1 VTSVADTF
9 FARLLRVVARMVCS
23 YPKWFVLPQLALFA
37 VCVVYTAFFLKFDM
51 SQDNLVGADK
61 KYHQVYMKF
70 RQEFPGE
77 DELAVVVES
86 EDMERNRQF
95 VERLAARLQPETNL
109 FTDILYKG
117 DLPSLGRKALL
128 FVPESDLVI
137 MREKLEQY
145 LPFIEQFT
153 RATNLDSF
161 FEMINKQFRTAK
173 REENA
178 SNNALIGALPA
189 LQRIVEEATDSLSR
203 PGTPVSPGVTALFGA
218 GEEAQQR
225 MYITFANGRIYLV
238 TARPRNADVIADG
251 VQRMRQLIHQT
262 EVEVPGL
269 NVGLTGEPVLDY
281 DQMLQSQRDMTV
293 ATLVSLMICSLI
305 FIYAYR
311 ETGRPLKAVLCLV
324 VGLGYSMGFTTLVI
338 GHLNILTV
346 TFAPILIGLAIDFG
360 IHFITRYEEEI
371 RNRRSAIEAVEK
383 ALVFTGQGIVTG
395 ALTTAAAFLAMG
407 LTNFKGIQEMGI
419 ISGGGL
425 VLCLFPMMTMLPAL
439 LLRGRQNLMDHA
451 VGLPADRRARIESFW
466 LERPGLIVGGTLALC
481 AIAATQYGK
490 VDFDYNLLNMQSKG
504 LPAVVYEKKLLFSGA
519 SSFSPDDFT
528 NLPSFVKKLTAK
540 ADPVSAFVS
549 DHLDP
554 AARAM
559 LESEQG
565 RNSDSDELQSVLA
578 KNLNRLT
585 AGPLIYDAARFQS
598 VALRPKTAELLKAKP
613 QGQDLILLNQMLLQD
628 AYPDE
633 ITPSPGQS
641 ILFAAIVADSLEQA
655 AHIEQMVTNLPTV
668 ASVDGSDRGEPIF
681 DLLTKDQTSKIKM
694 VRQIKE
700 EVSKLKF
707 ACPDT
712 NNVALDSLSLTLY
725 GTMGYLNLAAN
736 DVAKEQPRL
745 AVQLR
750 ALARSISDLRV
761 KMLSLEPEVP
771 SRLKDYQEAL
781 FDDIRQ
787 TFETIQTQD
796 AGSRLQPWDLPTALR
811 ARFVGRTGKYMVQV
825 FPKDDVWK
833 HENQQKFIGELRAAM
848 DGQSDRVTGT
858 PVQLYEYTKL
868 LKDSYQQAALY
879 SLVVIAFMV
888 YVHFRSVVCVVLA
901 LLPVAIGS
909 AWTLGLMGIA
919 GVQFNPANIMTL
931 PLVIGIGVTNGIH
944 ILNRVAEE
952 QKASILGK
960 STGKAVLVSGLTAI
974 TGFGSLMLGKHQGI
988 QSLGMVMSVGIA
1000 ACMIAG
1006 LTFLPAVISI
1016 LGHHGW
1022 NVTKNTLGSGNAKPP
1037 PSVEEPR

>member
-1 VTSVADTF
+1 VADTF
-9 FARLLRVVARMVCS
+9 FARLLRIVARIVCS
-23 YPKWFVLPQLALFA
+23 HPKWFVLPQLALFA
-37 VCVVYTAFFLKFDM
+37 VCVVYTAFFLQFDM

-61 KYHQVYMKF
+61 KYHQVFMKF

-109 FTDILYKG
+109 FTDVLYKG
-117 DLPSLGRKALL
+117 DLPSLGPKALL
-128 FVPESDLVI
+128 FVPESDLLA
-137 MREKLEQY
+137 MREKLQEY
-145 LPFIEQFT
+145 RPFIEQFT
-153 RATNLDSF
+153 RATNLNSF
-161 FEMINKQFRTAK
+161 FGLINKQFRTAK

-189 LQRIVEEATDSLSR
+189 LQRIIEEATDSLSR
-203 PGTPVSPGVTALFGA
+203 PGTPISPGVTALFGA

-238 TARPRNADVIADG
+238 TARPRNADVIAEG

-293 ATLVSLMICSLI
+293 ATLVSLIICSMI

-371 RNRRSAIEAVEK
+371 RNRRSAVEAVEK

-439 LLRGRQNLMDHA
+439 LLRGRQNSMDHA
-451 VGLPADRRARIESFW
+451 VGLPSESRARVERFW
-466 LERPGLIVGGTLALC
+466 LERPGLMLGGTLALC
-481 AIAATQYGK
+481 AVAATQFNK

-519 SSFSPDDFT
+519 STFAADDIT
-528 NLPSFVKKLTAK
+528 NLPAFVKKLTAR
-540 ADPVSAFVS
+540 ADPVSACVS

-559 LESEQG
+559 LDSDQSG
-565 RNSDSDELQSVLA
+565 NSDPDKLQSVLA
-578 KNLNRLT
+578 KNLNRLIT
-585 AGPLIYDAARFQS
+585 GPLLYTPARFQS
-598 VALRPKTAELLKAKP
+598 VAIRPKTAELLKARP
-613 QGQDLILLNQMLLQD
+613 QGQDLIRLNQMLLQD

-633 ITPSPGQS
+633 ITPRPGQS
-641 ILFAAIVADSLEQA
+641 ILYAAIVADTLEQA
-655 AHIEQMVTNLPTV
+655 AHLEQVVTNLPSV
-668 ASVDGSDRGEPIF
+668 ASVDGSDRGDAIF
-681 DLLTKDQTSKIKM
+681 DLLTKDQTSAIKL

-700 EVSKLKF
+700 EVSDLKF
-707 ACPDT
+707 ASADT
-712 NNVALDSLSLTLY
+712 NEVALHDLSRTLY
-725 GTMGYLNLAAN
+725 GTMGYLNLAAD
-736 DVAKEQPRL
+736 DVAKERPPL
-745 AVQLR
+745 ALQLR
-750 ALARSISDLRV
+750 ALAHSISDFRV
-761 KMLSLEPEVP
+761 AMLSVGPEIP
-771 SRLKDYQEAL
+771 ARLKDYQEAL
-781 FDDIRQ
+781 FEDIRQ
-787 TFETIQTQD
+787 TFETIQKQD
-796 AGSRLQPWDLPTALR
+796 AGSRLRPEDLPKALR
-811 ARFVGRTGKYMVQV
+811 AQFVGRTGKYMVQV
-825 FPKDDVWK
+825 FPRDDVWK
-833 HENQQKFIGELRAAM
+833 HENQQQFIGQLRAAL
-848 DGQSDRVTGT
+848 DGQADRVTGT

-888 YVHFRSVVCVVLA
+888 YVHFRSIMCVALS

-909 AWTLGLMGIA
+909 AWTLGFMGIA

-960 STGKAVLVSGLTAI
+960 STGKAVLVSGLTAL

-988 QSLGMVMSVGIA
+988 QSLGFVMSLGIA

-1016 LGHHGW
+1016 LGRYGW
-1022 NVTKNTLGSGNAKPP
+1022 SVTKKTLGSGNVNRP
-1037 PSVEEPR
+1037 PSAEEPR

>member
-1 VTSVADTF
+1 VTDTF
-9 FARLLRVVARMVCS
+9 FARILRVVARTVCNH
-23 YPKWFVLPQLALFA
+23 PTWFVLPQLVLFA
-37 VCVVYTAFFLKFDM
+37 VCVVYTVFFLQFDM

-70 RQEFPGE
+70 RNEFPGE

-109 FTDILYKG
+109 FTDVFYKG
-117 DLPSLGRKALL
+117 DLPSLGPKALL
-128 FVPESDLVI
+128 FVPESDLRK

-145 LPFIEQFT
+145 QPFIEHFT

-161 FEMINKQFRTAK
+161 FGLINKQIRTAK
-173 REENA
+173 REEDA
-178 SNNALIGALPA
+178 SNDALIGALPA
-189 LQRIVEEATDSLSR
+189 LQRIIEEATDSLSR

-225 MYITFANGRIYLV
+225 MYITFDNGRIYLV
-238 TARPRNADVIADG
+238 TARPRNADVIAAG
-251 VQRMRQLIHQT
+251 VQRMRELIYQT
-262 EVEVPGL
+262 EIEVPGL

-293 ATLVSLMICSLI
+293 ATIVSLVICSLI

-346 TFAPILIGLAIDFG
+346 TFAPILVGLAIDFG

-371 RNRRSAIEAVEK
+371 RRRRSAVAAVEK

-425 VLCLFPMMTMLPAL
+425 VLCLIPMMTMLPAL
-439 LLRGRQNLMDHA
+439 LLRGRQNFMDHA
-451 VGLPADRRARIESFW
+451 VGLPAEGRARIESFW

-481 AIAATQYGK
+481 ALAATQFNK

-504 LPAVVYEKKLLFSGA
+504 LPAVIYEKKLLFSGA
-519 SSFSPDDFT
+519 STFSADDIT
-528 NLPSFVKKLTAK
+528 NLPSFVKKLTTK
-540 ADPVSAFVS
+540 PDPVSAFVG
-549 DHLDP
+549 DHLDL
-554 AARAM
+554 AARTM
-559 LESEQG
+559 LDSDQG
-565 RNSDSDELQSVLA
+565 RHADPDEVQAVLA
-578 KNLNRLT
+578 KNLNRII
-585 AGPLIYDAARFQS
+585 AGPLIYNPARFQS
-598 VALRPKTAELLKAKP
+598 VKLGPKTEELLKAKP
-613 QGQDLILLNQMLLQD
+613 QGQDLIRLNQMLLQD
-628 AYPDE
+628 AYPEE
-633 ITPSPGQS
+633 ITPRTGQS
-641 ILFAAIVADSLEQA
+641 ILYAAIVADTLEQA
-655 AHIEQMVTNLPTV
+655 SHIESVVTNLPSV
-668 ASVDGSDRGEPIF
+668 ASVDGSDRGDAVFE
-681 DLLTKDQTSKIKM
+681 LLTKDQAPEIKL
-694 VRQIKE
+694 VRQIKQ
-700 EVSKLKF
+700 EVSGLKF
-707 ACPDT
+707 ARADT
-712 NNVALDSLSLTLY
+712 NEVDLHELSRTLY
-725 GTMGYLNLAAN
+725 GTMGYLKLAAD
-736 DVAKEQPRL
+736 DVAQERPQL
-745 AVQLR
+745 AAELR
-750 ALARSISDLRV
+750 ALAQSISDLRV
-761 KMLSLEPEVP
+761 KMLVVDPEVRI
-771 SRLKDYQEAL
+771 RLKDYQEAL
-781 FDDIRQ
+781 FQDIRQ

-796 AGSRLQPWDLPTALR
+796 ASSRLQPEDLPKALR
-811 ARFVGRTGKYMVQV
+811 ARFVGRTGKFMVQV
-825 FPKDDVWK
+825 FPRDDVWK
-833 HENQQKFIGELRAAM
+833 HENQQKFISELRSAM
-848 DGQSDRVTGT
+848 GSQADKVTGT
-858 PVQLYEYTKL
+858 PVQLFEYTKL

-879 SLVVIAFMV
+879 SFVVIAFMV
-888 YVHFRSVVCVVLA
+888 YVHFRSIVCVMLS

-909 AWTLGLMGIA
+909 AWTLGLMGLA
-919 GVQFNPANIMTL
+919 GVSFNPANIMAL

-960 STGKAVLVSGLTAI
+960 STGKAVLVSGLTAL

-1000 ACMIAG
+1000 ACMLAG

-1016 LGHHGW
+1016 LGHYGW
-1022 NVTKNTLGSGNAKPP
+1022 NVTQKTLGSGNAKPP